1 MLIGDFN
8 MIVTITQF
16 ARLAVDANGNP
27 MPLGADR
34 IACEARTSVG
44 AFAALNANTRLI
56 RVATDTPVRL
66 DIAGGT
72 TDTADELIPAG
83 VEYFSVKGG
92 ETLTI
97 A

>member
-1 MLIGDFN
+1 

-16 ARLAVDANGNP
+16 ARLANDGNGNVL
-27 MPLGADR
+27 PLGADR
-34 IACEARTSVG
+34 LACEARTSVG
-44 AFAALNANTRLI
+44 AFAALNANTRLVRI
-56 RVATDTPVRL
+56 CTDTTIRL

-72 TDTADELIPAG
+72 TDTADELFLPG
-83 VEYFSVKGG
+83 TEYIAVKGG

>member
-1 MLIGDFN
+1 

-16 ARLAVDANGNP
+16 SQLAKDGNGNVI
-27 MPLGADR
+27 PLGEIR
-34 IACEARTSVG
+34 TACEARTSAG
-44 AFAALNANTRLI
+44 AFTTLKSSTRFVRI
-56 RVATDTPVRL
+56 ATDTAIRL

-72 TDTADELIPAG
+72 TDTADELFPPG
-83 VEYFSVKGG
+83 VEYISVRGG

>member
-1 MLIGDFN
+1 

-16 ARLAVDANGNP
+16 AKLAYDGNGQLLRLGS
-27 MPLGADR
+27 DR
-34 IACEARTSVG
+34 IACEARTTVG
-44 AFAALNANTRLI
+44 AFAALNINTRFV
-56 RVATDTPVRL
+56 RVATDTAMRL

-72 TDTADELIPAG
+72 TDTQDELFMPG
-83 VEYFSVKGG
+83 VEFIAVKGG